1 MEIKKTNQIQFVIG
15 VDGGGTKSLA
25 ALADTSGQIVKTAR
39 AGCSKPRNVGI
50 QVAADNIAESIYKI
64 IKGKKNIVIASTV
77 IGLPAMEE
85 EFKGREPE
93 IVRLLKKHKEI
104 GAIFGGKVKI
114 VSDQLV
120 AFRAG
125 SSGADGI
132 SVIAG
137 TGCAVHGWYG
147 GLEAKASGWGW
158 LADEG
163 SGFWIGQKAFQ
174 TILKGIDGRLQD
186 AVLLDLA
193 KKTFKLKNAIG
204 LITLVYKNPETNV
217 PQLAAICRQ
226 ADESGDK
233 NAHEIMRSAGK
244 EIALSII
251 DAYRRLGFGKQIPE
265 IVFIGGIFNSRTVID
280 AVEAELK
287 DCIGAVNI
295 VKPELPVVGA
305 VRLALE
311 A

>member
-1 MEIKKTNQIQFVIG
+1 
-15 VDGGGTKSLA
+15 LA
-25 ALADTSGQIVKTAR
+25 ALADVGGKIIRTAK
-39 AGCSKPRNVGI
+39 AGCSNPRNVGI
-50 QVAADNIAESIYKI
+50 QVAADNVAESIYKI
-64 IKGKKNIVIASTV
+64 IKGKKNIVIVSTV
-77 IGLPAMEE
+77 IGLPALEE
-85 EFKGREPE
+85 EFKGRELE
-93 IVRLLKKHKEI
+93 IIRLLKKHKEI

-125 SSGADGI
+125 SRGADGI

-137 TGCAVHGWYG
+137 TGCAVHGWCG
-147 GLEAKASGWGW
+147 GLEAKANGWGW

-174 TILKGIDGRLQD
+174 AILKGIDGRLQD
-186 AVLLDLA
+186 ATLLGLA
-193 KKTFKLKNAIG
+193 KKTFKLENAID
-204 LITLVYKNPETNV
+204 LITLIYKDPEAYV

-226 ADESGDK
+226 ADDLGDK
-233 NAHEIMRSAGK
+233 NANAIMRGAGK

-251 DAYRRLGFGKQIPE
+251 DVYRRLGFGNQNPE
-265 IVFIGGIFNSRTVID
+265 IIFIGGIFNSRTVID

-305 VRLALE
+305 VKLALE
-311 A
+311 AV